1 MADYNS
7 CTSGAVTLSSID
19 ARCDGS
25 VGGIKRILIANRDDV
40 TATIGTDSNELQY
53 IDSITVATGKK
64 FEQWRFR
71 KNTGSYTSTLSTDP
85 AIGNNTVTTEVTL
98 QFSKAEV
105 QKRLLIQTA
114 INANAVVIIEDMYG
128 KYVYLGLENEVSI
141 TAATMQ
147 SGTATGDLSGFTLT
161 FQDIATELPHFVDDT
176 KVNIENLLVAAQ

>member
-7 CTSGAVTLSSID
+7 CLGGAVTLNSID

-25 VGGIKRILIANRDDV
+25 VGGIKRILIALRDDV
-40 TATIGTDSNELQY
+40 TATIGTDANDSQY
-53 IDSITVATGKK
+53 VDSITVATGKK

-85 AIGNNTVTTEVTL
+85 SIGNNTVTTEVNL

-105 QKRLLIQTA
+105 NKRLIIQSA
-114 INANAVVIIEDMYG
+114 INANSVVIIEDMYG
-128 KYVYLGLENEVSI
+128 NYIYLGLENEVSV
-141 TAATMQ
+141 TSAVMQ

-161 FQDIATELPHFVDDT
+161 FQDIATEMPHFIDTT
-176 KVNIENLLVAAQ
+176 KVNIDKLLEEAV